1 MVKCAVN
8 TMETILCG
16 LKLLTQFV
24 SSVGS
29 NELEQMKSYTPKN
42 IGATIS
48 WALKSAAMLGSS
60 VSIKMLS

>member
-29 NELEQMKSYTPKN
+29 NELEQMR
-42 IGATIS
+42 ATHRRT
-48 WALKSAAMLGSS
+48 LEP
-60 VSIKMLS
+60 LSHGH